1 MMRMSLVNFSSLL
14 TNSLL
19 VSKNS
24 IINYRMMATT
34 SKYLIEEPKYD
45 FLRNLSIERT
55 NIGVFTNGW
64 NAHGKTITSINP
76 SDGRVI
82 AEIVTGN
89 HDDYNE
95 AVQESGKA
103 WQQWAE
109 MPAPQRGEIVRQI
122 GNALREKKSDLGKLI
137 SLEMGKILSEGE
149 GEVQEY
155 IDICDY
161 AVGLSR
167 MLNGKIIPS
176 ERPNHVLMEN
186 WNPLG
191 TVGVISAF
199 NFPVAVFGWNN
210 AISLVCGNTT
220 LWKPAP
226 TTSLCAVAVTKI
238 LEKVFKNNNLP
249 ASLCTLVSGDADIGK
264 AIANDKRLPLVS
276 FTGSCQIGREVGVA
290 VQQRFG
296 KHILELG
303 GNNAIIVDH
312 DADID
317 MVIRASLFACV
328 GTAGQRCTTTRRLFV
343 HENIHDKIVERLSDA
358 YGRVRVGDPLD
369 TDTLYGPLHSEQAV
383 NNYEKTIKAAIE
395 SGGKIICGGK
405 RMNRPG
411 LYVEPTIITGLSHDS
426 TMVHTETFA
435 PIVYII
441 PFKQLN
447 DAIAW
452 NNEVEQGLSSSIFTS
467 NLNSIFKWTG
477 PKGSDCGIV
486 NVNIPTNGA
495 EIGGAFGGEK
505 ATGGGR
511 ESGSDSWKQYMRR
524 STCTI
529 NYSKELP
536 LAQGIKFE

>member
-1 MMRMSLVNFSSLL
+1 MALFRHSIFQVDEHLEF
-14 TNSLL
+14 
-19 VSKNS
+19 KNY
-24 IINYRMMATT
+24 N
-34 SKYLIEEPKYD
+34 
-45 FLRNLSIERT
+45 N
-55 NIGVFTNGW
+55 NISFQT
-64 NAHGKTITSINP
+64 
-76 SDGRVI
+76 
-82 AEIVTGN
+82 
-89 HDDYNE
+89 
-95 AVQESGKA
+95 
-103 WQQWAE
+103 
-109 MPAPQRGEIVRQI
+109 
-122 GNALREKKSDLGKLI
+122 
-137 SLEMGKILSEGE
+137 
-149 GEVQEY
+149 
-155 IDICDY
+155 
-161 AVGLSR
+161 
-167 MLNGKIIPS
+167 
-176 ERPNHVLMEN
+176 
-186 WNPLG
+186 
-191 TVGVISAF
+191 
-199 NFPVAVFGWNN
+199 VAVFGWNN

-467 NLNSIFKWTG
+467 NLNSIFKVNIYFIQVIIILIIIIIIIQWTG

-505 ATGGGR
+505 V
-511 ESGSDSWKQYMRR
+511 
-524 STCTI
+524 
-529 NYSKELP
+529 
-536 LAQGIKFE
+536 